1 MIDSKHT
8 SDPADEALIEHFRQ
22 HTTGEPPASLDAFIL
37 AAAQRE
43 APAPKPSLWQRWLQA
58 CQRPRWQMAF
68 ATVAG
73 VALMIGLVLRSP
85 VPHDELPRGEP
96 AAPASLDYSADR
108 QAPVIA
114 AVPAPAPA
122 MPAPAP
128 MARMAPQ
135 AEIAFAPD
143 SLVGQLQPQKP
154 AAKMSKRA
162 PVAQPSLEEEL
173 AEVLRLRQAGEARAA
188 DEKLLALHKR
198 FPKEDLPARLEAL
211 RKR

>member
-1 MIDSKHT
+1 MIDSQHT
-8 SDPADEALIEHFRQ
+8 SDPVDDALIGHFRQ
-22 HTTGEPPASLDAFIL
+22 HTRGEPPASLDAFIL

-43 APAPKPSLWQRWLQA
+43 APAPRPNLWQRWLQA
-58 CQRPRWQMAF
+58 CQRPRWQVAF

-85 VPHDELPRGEP
+85 LPHDESPRDEL

-108 QAPVIA
+108 RAPVIA
-114 AVPAPAPA
+114 ATPAPA

-135 AEIAFAPD
+135 AEMAFAPD
-143 SLVGQLQPQKP
+143 NLAGQLQPQKP

-173 AEVLRLRQAGEARAA
+173 ADVLRLRQAGEARAA